1 MNVETVVTKK
11 SQKSIDGNVRRETI
25 ELSALVV
32 CRDFAEYVETVGREL
47 MQALEEHGAPFE
59 IIFVDDGSLDQ
70 TFLLLSKMSQADPR
84 VRVIKMRSAFGEAS
98 SFDAALQLSRG
109 GKIIYFTARVLIN
122 PKGIL
127 KLLEKLDDKCD
138 LVVGWRYPRRDSLL
152 NQFISRI
159 FNMVA
164 LRWSTLKLH
173 DINSGILVARRDV
186 LENVPLYGDLNNFI
200 PLLALRQGYKVAE
213 EKIEQMPGK
222 FRQSRYVNDYLQR
235 FLDIITVIFLKNYSK
250 KPLHFLGF
258 LGAIFTIAG
267 AGINLYL
274 FVYRILGFGA
284 IAGRPLLLLGAL
296 LLVIG
301 IQMISIGLVGE
312 MVIFTHAK
320 DVKEYNIEKIL

>member
-1 MNVETVVTKK
+1 MSVDTLVTKTRAILRDDSRAVK
-11 SQKSIDGNVRRETI
+11 I

-32 CRDFAEYVETVGREL
+32 CRDFAEYIETVGREL
-47 MQALEEHGAPFE
+47 VRALEEHGAPFE
-59 IIFVDDGSLDQ
+59 IIFVDDGSIDQ
-70 TFLLLSKMSQADPR
+70 TFPLLSKMAQADPR
-84 VRVIKMRSAFGEAS
+84 VRVIKMRSTFGEAS

-109 GKIIYFTARVLIN
+109 SKIIYFTARVLIN

-127 KLLEKLDDKCD
+127 KLLEKLDDKND

-186 LENVPLYGDLNNFI
+186 LENVPLYGGLNNFI

-274 FVYRILGFGA
+274 FIYRILGFGA

-320 DVKEYNIEKIL
+320 DIKEYNVEKIL

>member
-11 SQKSIDGNVRRETI
+11 SQKSIDGMARRETI

-32 CRDFAEYVETVGREL
+32 CRDFAEYIETVGREL
-47 MQALEEHGAPFE
+47 VHALEEHDAPFE

-70 TFLLLSKMSQADPR
+70 TFLLLSKMAQADPR

-109 GKIIYFTARVLIN
+109 SKIIYFTARVLIK

-127 KLLEKLDDKCD
+127 KLLEKLDDNSD

>member
-1 MNVETVVTKK
+1 M
-11 SQKSIDGNVRRETI
+11 
-25 ELSALVV
+25 
-32 CRDFAEYVETVGREL
+32 
-47 MQALEEHGAPFE
+47 
-59 IIFVDDGSLDQ
+59 
-70 TFLLLSKMSQADPR
+70 
-84 VRVIKMRSAFGEAS
+84 
-98 SFDAALQLSRG
+98 
-109 GKIIYFTARVLIN
+109 
-122 PKGIL
+122 
-127 KLLEKLDDKCD
+127 
-138 LVVGWRYPRRDSLL
+138 
-152 NQFISRI
+152 
-159 FNMVA
+159 
-164 LRWSTLKLH
+164 
-173 DINSGILVARRDV
+173 ARRDV

-258 LGAIFTIAG
+258 VGAIFTIIG
-267 AGINLYL
+267 GGINLYL

-320 DVKEYNIEKIL
+320 DIKEYNIEKIL